1 MMILKRTSIRMAVA
15 VALLAALVVA
25 PAAAFDSP
33 GTAGDTVFIQVPA
46 AGSGAETAGVIGTMT
61 AGMPGIA
68 VSKSSVI
75 RGSDFVVTVTGEPRK
90 EYHLSVREVDGL
102 GPGEHPEIAPGQVG
116 VTNNTGSAATV
127 TTNAAGTR
135 SVQFDTNQSTG
146 ERRFTIRVE
155 DPVNP
160 DVFDEAEML
169 VERGAVTV
177 VASGT
182 GFYYMGDEIVFSG
195 TNTDNDVT
203 YLFLTGPNL
212 PPNGIGFEDL
222 RKGILSAG
230 VQTGNEST
238 FTRVDVD
245 TDDTW
250 TYRWNT
256 SLLYTRALDAGGY
269 TVYALSEPRARNAL
283 NGAPYSTT
291 SIQLRAPFVEAT
303 ANAVVAKGDDLVI
316 TGTATGDPANVRV
329 WILGENYYRF
339 QQPVPVGSDGMFE
352 YIIPFEDTMVMHPG
366 HYDVVVQHPYDD
378 AFDVRVSGT
387 TLMGTDITPVNLT
400 ALQPREAADALIAA
414 LDSQFIDTYT
424 NFTFIV
430 EEPRV
435 LIDPIGEPATESTCT
450 VAGTTNLAA
459 GNLLSVEVIP
469 VAGPADNRTDADTVA
484 VVKGDGLNRWSFEVD
499 ATGFRPGQYTVTVE
513 SIRTAAIQTATFTVI
528 GSRESPLSG
537 DNLTLAPGWNF
548 ISIPRPL
555 AAGNDTAAIFSAA
568 DTDGHSVLR
577 YDTAGGAWIALT
589 PSDRLVPLEGI
600 WIYSAG
606 PATVA
611 LNFSTALPVS
621 PPERSLAAGW
631 NAVGFPGTSPMTA
644 RDALYSVDGQWT
656 ILIGFNDGAQAFE
669 AGVVNGGSGQNADTR
684 AVYPGRGY
692 WLYMTGPGTLG
703 VMGV

>member
-1 MMILKRTSIRMAVA
+1 MAVA
-15 VALLAALVVA
+15 VALLAALVVV

-46 AGSGAETAGVIGTMT
+46 AGSDAETAGVIGTMS
-61 AGMPGIA
+61 AGMPAIA
-68 VSKSSVI
+68 VSKSSII
-75 RGSDFVVTVTGEPRK
+75 RGNDFIVTVTGEPRK

-102 GPGEHPEIAPGQVG
+102 DPGEHPEIAPGQVG
-116 VTNNTGSAATV
+116 VTNNIGSAATV
-127 TTNAAGTR
+127 TTNVAGTR
-135 SVQFDTNQSTG
+135 FVQFDTDQSTG

-155 DPVNP
+155 DPANP
-160 DVFDEAEML
+160 DVFDEAEVL

-177 VASGT
+177 FPSGT
-182 GFYYMGDEIVFSG
+182 GFYHMGDEIVFSG

-222 RKGILSAG
+222 RKGVLSAG

-256 SLLYTRALDAGGY
+256 SLLYTRILDAGVY
-269 TVYALSEPRARNAL
+269 TVYALPEPRARNAL

-291 SIQLRAPFVEAT
+291 SILLQAPFVEAT
-303 ANAVVAKGDDLVI
+303 TSAVVAKGDDLVI
-316 TGTATGDPANVRV
+316 TGTATGDPTSVRV
-329 WILGENYYRF
+329 WIFGENYYRF
-339 QQPVPVGSDGMFE
+339 QQPAPVGSDGTFE
-352 YIIPFEDTMVMHPG
+352 YTISFEDTMAMHTG
-366 HYDVVVQHPYDD
+366 RYDVVVQHPYDD

-387 TLMGTDITPVNLT
+387 TLTGNDITPVNLT

-430 EEPRV
+430 EEPRIF
-435 LIDPIGEPATESTCT
+435 IDPIAEPATGSTFT
-450 VAGTTNLAA
+450 VAGTTSLAA

-469 VAGPADNRTDADTVA
+469 VAGPADNSTDAGTVA
-484 VVKGDGLNRWSFEVD
+484 VVKGDGLNRWSFEVN
-499 ATGFRPGQYTVTVE
+499 ATGFRPGQYVVTVE
-513 SIRTAAIQTATFTVI
+513 SIRTAATQNATFTVI
-528 GSRESPLSG
+528 ESRESPLSG

-548 ISIPRPL
+548 ISIPQPL
-555 AAGNDTAAIFSAA
+555 ASGNDTAAIFSAV

-577 YDTAGGAWIALT
+577 YDTASGTWIALT
-589 PSDRLVPLEGI
+589 LTDPLVPLEGI

-621 PPERSLAAGW
+621 PPERSLVVGW

-656 ILIGFNDGAQAFE
+656 TLIGFNGGAQAFE
-669 AGVVNGGSGQNADTR
+669 AVIVNGGSGQNADTR

-692 WLYMTGPGTLG
+692 WLYMAGPGTLG